1 MSPTERCSFSY
12 KYIPL
17 AKLNFE
23 SDEDSSDENELTN
36 SESATNIVYENLNS
50 YGEEEGE
57 NEEQEEEEEEKDEKD
72 EKDEEVE
79 EEEEEK
85 ELYVTPISRFSTMD
99 YSTKL
104 NNIRRRLFID
114 GVRRRLFSY
123 NFEKEDIED

>member
-17 AKLNFE
+17 TKLNFE

-36 SESATNIVYENLNS
+36 SESATNIDYENLNS

-57 NEEQEEEEEEKDEKD
+57 IEEQEEEEEKDEKD
-72 EKDEEVE
+72 EEV
-79 EEEEEK
+79 EEEEK

-104 NNIRRRLFID
+104 NNIRRQLFID

-123 NFEKEDIED
+123 NFEKEDSED